1 MSDSADKHDN
11 EGRLEQ
17 LRQALDS
24 GDAHQVRNLLSTL
37 HSAEIADLLESIPH
51 GPREILWELV
61 DPDDL
66 GETLVEVNDE
76 VRAGLIDKME
86 TDDLVAA
93 TEGLD
98 ADDLADLIQENLRK
112 YDIAFRY
119 GGEEFVVILPSTDET
134 GAKEV
139 AEHLRKAIL
148 NSEIPHEYSEV
159 SDYITIS
166 LGVTVYHAND
176 TLTTKDII
184 ENADQCLYSAKAK
197 GRNRV
202 VLMS

>member
-17 LRQALDS
+17 LRQALES

-98 ADDLADLIQENLRK
+98 ADDLADLIQDLPQTVAGEVLRAMAADAEDRPEPDQLK
-112 YDIAFRY
+112 KALATFRFLEALY
-119 GGEEFVVILPSTDET
+119 GEDAVAQAIGTMIQRPSIELASMVD
-134 GAKEV
+134 
-139 AEHLRKAIL
+139 AIGRAL
-148 NSEIPHEYSEV
+148 
-159 SDYITIS
+159 
-166 LGVTVYHAND
+166 
-176 TLTTKDII
+176 
-184 ENADQCLYSAKAK
+184 ADQHRALRFC
-197 GRNRV
+197 RRRV
-202 VLMS
+202 ADVRRR